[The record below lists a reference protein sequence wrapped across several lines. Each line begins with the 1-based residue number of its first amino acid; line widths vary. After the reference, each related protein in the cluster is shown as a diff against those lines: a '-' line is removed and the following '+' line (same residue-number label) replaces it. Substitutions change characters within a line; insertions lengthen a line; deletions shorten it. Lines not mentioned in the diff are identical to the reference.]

1 MTHTR
6 EQILV
11 TLRERILAYATSRI
25 GRDQAE
31 DLTQETLLVLE
42 EKYSHL
48 DAVADL
54 VPLSF
59 QILRFKIADYQR
71 RGVRRGEF
79 HSVSTDGLHIADTSV
94 DAHTLLE
101 RKELEDR
108 LRTAMA
114 KLEGRCREIFRL
126 KLEGRSFR
134 EIQSELGAES
144 INTVYTW
151 DLRCRKRLLDLMGG
165 SWESRP

>member
-1 MTHTR
+1 MTR
-6 EQILV
+6 EQILT

-25 GRDQAE
+25 GRDPAE
-31 DLTQETLLVLE
+31 DLTQETLLVIE

-79 HSVSTDGLHIADTSV
+79 RTVSPDGLDLADGSE
-94 DAHTLLE
+94 DAQTLLE
-101 RKELEDR
+101 RKELEER
-108 LRTAMA
+108 LHKAMG
-114 KLEGRCREIFRL
+114 KLEGRCRELFRL
-126 KLEGRSFR
+126 KLEGMSFR
-134 EIQSELGAES
+134 EIQTELGAES

-165 SWESRP
+165 SWESRR